1 MRALSHLCRALP
13 FLRSKSPSAAAHQEP
28 PPPPPLQQ
36 HRPVHLSRALPH
48 FHSRSTE
55 DLDDLL
61 PARDRQHDHHLYR
74 RPTPYP
80 VAREHK
86 KWDYTPFGPQRPDA
100 EAPPPFKRA
109 PEPDKPPP
117 ELEPRQ
123 QEKPEP
129 EPEPLPAQHVP
140 ERVRAPARLHYYRDE
155 SEEEPASPGGR
166 TEALFPSMKP
176 REDPARQR
184 RLGRSVYDALETHG
198 HFGLVDG
205 GETMAGGVRRL
216 VLHVPK
222 RNRGYTLDV
231 KVGDA
236 IYANSARGT
245 QARGRLDVLFV
256 SRHKYVPPGHAVT
269 SCAIGVPE
277 EQWRR
282 FLL

>member
-1 MRALSHLCRALP
+1 MRASALLGRALP
-13 FLRSKSPSAAAHQEP
+13 FFKSKGLSEEAQSEQPKSQ
-28 PPPPPLQQ
+28 QQ
-36 HRPVHLSRALPH
+36 HRQAHLSRALPH
-48 FHSRSTE
+48 FQRRE
-55 DLDDLL
+55 VVDFEDLL
-61 PARDRQHDHHLYR
+61 PGRAKPHDQRLYR

-80 VAREHK
+80 AARPPKNLE
-86 KWDYTPFGPQRPDA
+86 YTPFGPQKP
-100 EAPPPFKRA
+100 EETLPPFKMA

-117 ELEPRQ
+117 ELDP
-123 QEKPEP
+123 QEQEQP
-129 EPEPLPAQHVP
+129 PEPLPAQHVP
-140 ERVRAPARLHYYRDE
+140 DRVRAPARLHEYLDE
-155 SEEEPASPGGR
+155 PEGEPASPTR
-166 TEALFPSMKP
+166 QPASLFPSLRP
-176 REDPARQR
+176 QDDPARQR

-222 RNRGYTLDV
+222 RNRGYALDV
-231 KVGDA
+231 KVGDT

-282 FLL
+282 FTFW